1 MSIISQFQK
10 QIKTSMLQ
18 KHHFKFHTKKK
29 ESKKMQLLHPLDWGQ
44 LKSIVDINKYLLT
57 FYLRGDEHV
66 PVVDKLQFDLRNK
79 K

>member
-10 QIKTSMLQ
+10 QIKTGMLQ

-29 ESKKMQLLHPLDWGQ
+29 ESKKMQLLHPLEWVQ

-57 FYLRGDEHV
+57 FYWGEMNMFPSLISCN
-66 PVVDKLQFDLRNK
+66 LI
-79 K
+79 